1 MAKNQSRLP
10 DRSEFYYSL
19 GIAYAASGKSEN
31 AIECY
36 DEAVRN
42 KPRYSE
48 AYHNRGKVYH
58 DIGQNRRAI
67 EDYGLA
73 I

>member
-42 KPRYSE
+42 KPR
-48 AYHNRGKVYH
+48 
-58 DIGQNRRAI
+58 
-67 EDYGLA
+67 
-73 I
+73 